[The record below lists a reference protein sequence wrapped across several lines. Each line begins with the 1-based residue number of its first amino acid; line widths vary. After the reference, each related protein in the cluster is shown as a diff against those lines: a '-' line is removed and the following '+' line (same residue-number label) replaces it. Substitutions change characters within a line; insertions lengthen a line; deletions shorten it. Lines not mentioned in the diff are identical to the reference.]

1 MQTMYKESSRRV
13 VSTKTLL
20 NQFMQETES
29 IISYNQFRLQINKV
43 TKVQNI
49 KTEGYFERIQ
59 NDT

>member
-1 MQTMYKESSRRV
+1 MYKESPRRV

-49 KTEGYFERIQ
+49 KTEGYFVRIQ

>member
-1 MQTMYKESSRRV
+1 MYKESSRRV

-49 KTEGYFERIQ
+49 KTEGYFVRIQ

>member
-1 MQTMYKESSRRV
+1 METMYKESPRRV

-49 KTEGYFERIQ
+49 KTEGYFVRIQ

>member
-1 MQTMYKESSRRV
+1 METMYKESSRRV

-49 KTEGYFERIQ
+49 KTEGYFVRIQ